1 MASLLKFIRLLL
13 QESSLNNPIQ
23 DVNLWRT
30 QSLKGLEE
38 FLPESYSSSRSN
50 HWTQHHPALFNTI
63 ATASHIKN
71 SFKDS
76 AGHVLAEKAGVFYVR
91 IPKAGSTSI
100 LSEMLGL
107 LQPTL
112 KKETLTA
119 TQVNFLADTWLQA
132 DLQNLNNFTGFTIVR
147 HPLARLASVYRDI
160 FENHENRPFIYQ
172 HYLAGILPKNISFD
186 EFVSRINR
194 IPDKL
199 KDQHLKPQYLFLRPY
214 QANGIRVT
222 VLKLEDPASILS
234 FLKSYGLGLPHLNQ
248 SPAYS
253 YLEYYS
259 KKSLLLAQNMYG
271 HDFRMFNY
279 EQKLNK

>member
-1 MASLLKFIRLLL
+1 MVSLLKFILLLL
-13 QESSLNNPIQ
+13 QESNLNNPIQ

-38 FLPESYSSSRSN
+38 FLPKSYSSSHSN
-50 HWTQHHPALFNTI
+50 HWTQQYPALFNAI

-76 AGHVLAEKAGVFYVR
+76 AGHVLAEKAGLFYVR
-91 IPKAGSTSI
+91 IPKTGSTSI

-107 LQPTL
+107 LHPNL
-112 KKETLTA
+112 RKETLTS
-119 TQVNFLADTWLQA
+119 TQVNFLADAWLQA
-132 DLQNLNNFTGFTIVR
+132 DFQNLNNFTGFTIVR
-147 HPLARLASVYRDI
+147 HPLAKLVSVYRDI
-160 FENHENRPFIYQ
+160 FESRESRPFIYQ

-186 EFVSRINR
+186 EFVLRIDR

-199 KDQHLKPQYLFLRPY
+199 KDQHLKPQHLFLRPY
-214 QANGIRVT
+214 HSKGINVT
-222 VLKLEDPASILS
+222 VLKLEDSASIIS
-234 FLKSYGLGLPHLNQ
+234 FLKPFGLGLPHMNQ

-259 KKSLLLAQNMYG
+259 KKSLLIAQKMYD

-279 EQKLNK
+279 EQKINK